1 MFDQGKQD
9 RLPMADASAAPA
21 ELGGRISHPD
31 DAVCQALSV
40 SSRQNRKLF
49 GTAIVRTCMKIL
61 VSRAWLRADDGSA
74 AKSTLEVALD
84 PLPK

>member
-1 MFDQGKQD
+1 
-9 RLPMADASAAPA
+9 
-21 ELGGRISHPD
+21 
-31 DAVCQALSV
+31 
-40 SSRQNRKLF
+40 
-49 GTAIVRTCMKIL
+49 MKIL